1 MKGENYMIPKEIS
14 ELIRIS
20 IQRDCDYLMKSM
32 MLPIRPTIRLDMNCD
47 LYQLSEEDVE
57 QLPLIEQ
64 NQVTGAYRICLHGDD
79 ADELVFQLSQAVWWL
94 YCKLN
99 YCTFIPEQSE
109 LFENY
114 YRYYLRKEPL
124 PNGEVFLLGNIELPV
139 IEVCKMISCL
149 PLGSNS
155 EIKTTKNWRVM

>member
-1 MKGENYMIPKEIS
+1 MIPKEIS

-20 IQRDCDYLMKSM
+20 IQKDCDYLMRSM
-32 MLPIRPTIRLDMNCD
+32 NLPIRPTIHLDMNCN
-47 LYQLSEEDVE
+47 LLHMTEDEVE

-64 NQVTGAYRICLHGDD
+64 NKSISSYRICLHGDD
-79 ADELVFQLSQAVWWL
+79 ADELIFQLSQAAWWL
-94 YCKLN
+94 YCKYN

-114 YRYYLRKEPL
+114 YRYYLRKDTL
-124 PNGEVFLLGNIELPV
+124 PNGEVLLLGNIDVPV
-139 IEVCKMISCL
+139 DEVCKMISRL

-155 EIKTTKNWRVM
+155 EIKIIKNWRVI